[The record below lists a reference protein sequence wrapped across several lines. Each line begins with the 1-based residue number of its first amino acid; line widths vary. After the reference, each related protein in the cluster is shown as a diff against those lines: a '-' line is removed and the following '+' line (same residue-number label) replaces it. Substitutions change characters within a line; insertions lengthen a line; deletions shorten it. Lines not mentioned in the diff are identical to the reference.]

1 MTNPLIQK
9 FYELHPEKK
18 QTPKVIKAENFK
30 VEIKPKV
37 QYELD
42 KKFSEQ
48 LNDLQVKFAEQV
60 KFAGY
65 SNPSDATAPYNPSAN
80 TKASTSIKSY
90 DVNSVS
96 DSFFQVAEKIK
107 DGTAKVTSMNMEYD
121 NVGGSFMAGQ
131 RITFEVY
138 VYEF

>member
-1 MTNPLIQK
+1 MTDNPLIRK
-9 FYELHPEKK
+9 WEEIHGKK

-42 KKFSEQ
+42 LETLKK
-48 LNDLQVKFAEQV
+48 LQEIKN
-60 KFAGY
+60 
-65 SNPSDATAPYNPSAN
+65 NPPSVATVPSAT

-96 DSFFQVAEKIK
+96 DSFFQVVEKIK
-107 DGTAKVTSMNMEYD
+107 DGTAQVTSMNMEYD
-121 NVGGSFMAGQ
+121 NIGGSFRAGQ